1 MRIEELK
8 PGQELTLF
16 VSVHNNSL
24 VFTSKVQEI
33 NPRRH
38 MVFADAVFQNGKPI
52 SFRGKGVILNVLAA
66 TGDEKPHLFKNV
78 SNTLLRRSDGTL
90 CYSLTTIAESVA
102 YNRRQNFRCYVGIE
116 TFIQAGTNRA
126 AHEAIIRDVSSN
138 GFAVVCDSN
147 VDFPAGSLVHV
158 VLNDQIDGFG
168 EKYVFHLYGLIARI
182 QELENGRTV
191 YGCRLNNHVAGLDSY
206 LMKKERNRLKKNS
219 YGNSRT
225 PGLK

>member
-16 VSVHNNSL
+16 VSVNDNTL
-24 VFTSKVQEI
+24 VFTSRVQEI

-38 MVFADAVFQNGKPI
+38 MIFADAVFQNSKPI

-66 TGDEKPHLFKNV
+66 VGDDKPQLFKNV

-90 CYSLTTIAESVA
+90 CYGLTTIAESVT

-116 TFIQAGTNRA
+116 TSVQVGTNRA

-147 VDFPAGSLVHV
+147 VKFPAGSLVHV

-168 EKYVFHLYGLIARI
+168 EKYYFHLYGLVARI

-191 YGCRLNNHVAGLDSY
+191 YGCRLNNHVAGLDAY
-206 LMKKERNRLKKNS
+206 LMKKERNRLKKQN
-219 YGNSRT
+219 YGGFRRE
-225 PGLK
+225 

>member
-1 MRIEELK
+1 MRIEELR

-16 VSVHNNSL
+16 VSVNDNTL

-38 MVFADAVFQNGKPI
+38 MIFADAVFQNGKPI

-66 TGDEKPHLFKNV
+66 VEDEKPQLFKNV

-90 CYSLTTIAESVA
+90 CYSFTTIAESVA

-116 TFIQAGTNRA
+116 TSIQLGTNRA

-138 GFAVVCDSN
+138 GFAVVCDSD
-147 VDFPAGSLVHV
+147 VKFPSGSLVHV

-168 EKYVFHLYGLIARI
+168 EKYYFHLYGLVARI

-191 YGCRLNNHVAGLDSY
+191 YGCRLNNHVAGLDAY
-206 LMKKERNRLKKNS
+206 LMKKERNRLKKQN
-219 YGNSRT
+219 YGSFRRE
-225 PGLK
+225 

>member
-1 MRIEELK
+1 MRIEELR

-33 NPRRH
+33 NRKRH
-38 MVFADAVFQNGKPI
+38 MIFADAVFQNGRPI
-52 SFRGKGVILNVLAA
+52 SFRGKGVVLNVLAA
-66 TGDEKPHLFKNV
+66 TGNDKPHLFKNV
-78 SNTLLRRSDGTL
+78 ANTLLRRSDGTL

-102 YNRRQNFRCYVGIE
+102 YNRRENFRCYVGIE
-116 TFIQAGTNRA
+116 TSIQVGTNRA
-126 AHEAIIRDVSSN
+126 AYEAIIKDVSSN
-138 GFAVVCDSN
+138 GFAVVCDNN
-147 VDFPAGSLVHV
+147 VRFPSGSLVHV

-168 EKYVFHLYGLIARI
+168 ERYVFHLYGLVARI
-182 QELENGRTV
+182 QELENGRII

-219 YGNSRT
+219 YSNFRRE
-225 PGLK
+225 

>member
-16 VSVHNNSL
+16 VTVNDNSL
-24 VFTSKVQEI
+24 LFTSKVQEV

-38 MVFADAVFQNGKPI
+38 MVFADAVFRDDKPV
-52 SFRGKGVILNVLAA
+52 SFRGKGVILNVLA
-66 TGDEKPHLFKNV
+66 TVEDEKPHLFKNV
-78 SNTLLRRSDGTL
+78 GNTLLRRSDGTL

-116 TFIQAGTNRA
+116 TSLQIGSNRA

-138 GFAVVCDSN
+138 GFAVVCDS
-147 VDFPAGSLVHV
+147 DIKFTAGSLVHV
-158 VLNDQIDGFG
+158 VLNDQIEEFG
-168 EKYVFHLYGLIARI
+168 ETYFFHLYGLIARI

-191 YGCRLNNHVAGLDSY
+191 YGCRLNNHVNGLDAY
-206 LMKKERNRLKKNS
+206 LMKKERNRLKKSNYS
-219 YGNSRT
+219 NYGNLRA
-225 PGLK
+225 

>member
-1 MRIEELK
+1 MRIEELH

-16 VSVHNNSL
+16 VSVNKNSL

-33 NPRRH
+33 NRRRH

-66 TGDEKPHLFKNV
+66 TGDDKPHLFKNV

-102 YNRRQNFRCYVGIE
+102 YNRRENFRCYVGIE
-116 TFIQAGTNRA
+116 TSIRVGTNRA
-126 AHEAIIRDVSSN
+126 AYEAIIRDVSSN
-138 GFAVVCDSN
+138 GFAVVCDN
-147 VDFPAGSLVHV
+147 DVKFPTGSLIHV

-168 EKYVFHLYGLIARI
+168 EKYYFHLYGLVARI
-182 QELENGRTV
+182 QELENGRIV

-219 YGNSRT
+219 YSNFR
-225 PGLK
+225 

>member
-1 MRIEELK
+1 MRIEELR

-16 VSVHNNSL
+16 VSVNNNSL
-24 VFTSKVQEI
+24 VFTSKVQEV
-33 NPRRH
+33 NARKH
-38 MVFADAVFQNGKPI
+38 MVFADAVFQDGKPI

-102 YNRRQNFRCYVGIE
+102 YNRRENFRCYVGIE
-116 TFIQAGTNRA
+116 TSIRIGSNRA
-126 AHEAIIRDVSSN
+126 AYEAIIRDVSSN
-138 GFAVVCDSN
+138 GFAVVCDSD
-147 VDFPAGSLVHV
+147 VKFRPGSLVHV
-158 VLNDQIDGFG
+158 ILNDQIEEFG
-168 EKYVFHLYGLIARI
+168 ERYTFHLYGLIARV
-182 QELENGRTV
+182 QELENGRVV

-219 YGNSRT
+219 YGNYRT
-225 PGLK
+225 SY

>member
-1 MRIEELK
+1 MRIEELH

-16 VSVHNNSL
+16 VSVNKNSL

-33 NPRRH
+33 NRRRH

-66 TGDEKPHLFKNV
+66 TGDDKPHLFKNV

-102 YNRRQNFRCYVGIE
+102 YNRRENFRCYVGIE
-116 TFIQAGTNRA
+116 TSIRVGTNRA
-126 AHEAIIRDVSSN
+126 AYEAIIRDVSSN
-138 GFAVVCDSN
+138 GFAVVCDN
-147 VDFPAGSLVHV
+147 DVKFPTGSLIHV
-158 VLNDQIDGFG
+158 VLNDQMGGFG
-168 EKYVFHLYGLIARI
+168 EKYYFHLYGLVARI
-182 QELENGRTV
+182 QELENGRIV

-219 YGNSRT
+219 YSNFR
-225 PGLK
+225 

>member
-1 MRIEELK
+1 MRIEELH

-16 VSVHNNSL
+16 VSVNKNSL

-33 NPRRH
+33 NRRRH

-66 TGDEKPHLFKNV
+66 TGDDKPHLFKNV

-102 YNRRQNFRCYVGIE
+102 YNRRENFRCYVGIE
-116 TFIQAGTNRA
+116 TSIRVGTNRA
-126 AHEAIIRDVSSN
+126 AYEAIIRDVSSN
-138 GFAVVCDSN
+138 GFAVVCDN
-147 VDFPAGSLVHV
+147 DVKFPTGSLIHV
-158 VLNDQIDGFG
+158 VLNDQIGGFG
-168 EKYVFHLYGLIARI
+168 EKYYFHLYGLVARI
-182 QELENGRTV
+182 QELENGRIV

-219 YGNSRT
+219 YSNFR
-225 PGLK
+225 

>member
-16 VSVHNNSL
+16 VSVNNNSL

-38 MVFADAVFQNGKPI
+38 MIFADAVFQEGKLI

-90 CYSLTTIAESVA
+90 CYGLTTIVESVA
-102 YNRRQNFRCYVGIE
+102 YNRRENFRCYVGIE
-116 TFIQAGTNRA
+116 TSLRLGSNRVA
-126 AHEAIIRDVSSN
+126 YEAIIRDVSSN
-138 GFAVVCDSN
+138 GFAVVCDN
-147 VDFPAGSLVHV
+147 DVKFKEGNLVHV

-168 EKYVFHLYGLIARI
+168 EKYYFHLYGLVARI
-182 QELENGRTV
+182 QELENGRVV

-206 LMKKERNRLKKNS
+206 LMKKERSRLKKSNYS
-219 YGNSRT
+219 HFRS
-225 PGLK
+225 

>member
-1 MRIEELK
+1 M
-8 PGQELTLF
+8 
-16 VSVHNNSL
+16 
-24 VFTSKVQEI
+24 
-33 NPRRH
+33 
-38 MVFADAVFQNGKPI
+38 
-52 SFRGKGVILNVLAA
+52 
-66 TGDEKPHLFKNV
+66 

-116 TFIQAGTNRA
+116 TSIQVGTNRA

-147 VDFPAGSLVHV
+147 VKFPSGSLVHV
-158 VLNDQIDGFG
+158 ILNDKIEEFG
-168 EKYVFHLYGLIARI
+168 EHYNFHLYGLVARI

-219 YGNSRT
+219 YSSFRA
-225 PGLK
+225 

>member
-16 VSVHNNSL
+16 VSVKKNSL
-24 VFTSKVQEI
+24 VFTSRVQEI

-38 MVFADAVFQNGKPI
+38 MVFADAVFQEGKPI

-102 YNRRQNFRCYVGIE
+102 YNRRENFRCYVGIE
-116 TFIQAGTNRA
+116 TSIRIGSNRA
-126 AHEAIIRDVSSN
+126 AYEAIIRDVSSN
-138 GFAVVCDSN
+138 GFAVVCDSE
-147 VDFPAGSLVHV
+147 VKFMAGSLVHV

-168 EKYVFHLYGLIARI
+168 EKYTFHLYGLIVRI

-191 YGCRLNNHVAGLDSY
+191 YGCRLNNHVAGLDTY

-219 YGNSRT
+219 YSSFRRE
-225 PGLK
+225 

>member
-1 MRIEELK
+1 MHIEELK

-16 VSVHNNSL
+16 VSVNNNSL

-38 MVFADAVFQNGKPI
+38 MIFADAVLQNEKPI
-52 SFRGKGVILNVLAA
+52 SFRGKGVVLNVLAA
-66 TGDEKPHLFKNV
+66 TGDDKPHLFKNV

-116 TFIQAGTNRA
+116 TSIQVGTNRA

-147 VDFPAGSLVHV
+147 VKFPSGSLIHV
-158 VLNDQIDGFG
+158 ILNDKIEEFG
-168 EKYVFHLYGLIARI
+168 EQYNFHLYGLVARI

-219 YGNSRT
+219 YSSFRA
-225 PGLK
+225 

>member
-16 VSVHNNSL
+16 VSVNNNSL
-24 VFTSKVQEI
+24 VFTSRVQEV

-38 MVFADAVFQNGKPI
+38 MIFADAVFQEGRPI

-78 SNTLLRRSDGTL
+78 SNTLLRRSNGTL

-102 YNRRQNFRCYVGIE
+102 YNRRENFRCYVGVE
-116 TFIQAGTNRA
+116 TSIRVGSNRA
-126 AHEAIIRDVSSN
+126 AYEAIIRDVSSN
-138 GFAVVCDSN
+138 GFAVVCDN
-147 VDFPAGSLVHV
+147 DVKFRDGSLVHV
-158 VLNDQIDGFG
+158 ILNDQIEEFG
-168 EKYVFHLYGLIARI
+168 ERYTFHLYGLVART
-182 QELENGRTV
+182 QELENGKLL

-206 LMKKERNRLKKNS
+206 LMKKERHRLKKNS
-219 YGNSRT
+219 YGSFRA
-225 PGLK
+225 

>member
-16 VSVHNNSL
+16 VSVHGNSL
-24 VFTSKVQEI
+24 VFTSKVQEV
-33 NPRRH
+33 NRKRH
-38 MVFADAVFQNGKPI
+38 MIFADAVFQNGRPI

-78 SNTLLRRSDGTL
+78 ANTLLRRSDGTL
-90 CYSLTTIAESVA
+90 CYSLTTIVESVA
-102 YNRRQNFRCYVGIE
+102 YNRRENFRCYVGIE
-116 TFIQAGTNRA
+116 TSIQVGTNRA

-138 GFAVVCDSN
+138 GFAVVCNRDIR
-147 VDFPAGSLVHV
+147 FPAGSLVHV

-168 EKYVFHLYGLIARI
+168 EKYVFHLYGLVARI
-182 QELENGRTV
+182 QELENGRII

-206 LMKKERNRLKKNS
+206 LMKKERNRLKKSS
-219 YGNSRT
+219 YSSYRY
-225 PGLK
+225 